1 MFETALFL
9 VAVTAGAV
17 AGVAGFAIGSL
28 LTPMFALL
36 VGTKTAVAAVSLP
49 HFVGT
54 AVRWWL
60 LRSNVD
66 RPLLWRFGITSA
78 AGGLT
83 GALLHE
89 SASSQTLAMIFGA
102 LLVFAGASQM
112 TGYAERWR
120 LHGAVAWVAGAIS
133 GFFGGLVG
141 NQGGIRSAAML
152 EFDVTKDRFV
162 ATATAVALLVD
173 VARVP
178 VYLVVEGKQVMALA
192 PYVLT
197 ATIGVI
203 LGTFAARPLLARVP
217 ERRFRFVVGTT
228 IFLLG
233 LFILIRRQA

>member
-1 MFETALFL
+1 MMFETALLL
-9 VAVTAGAV
+9 VAVAAGAV

-36 VGTKTAVAAVSLP
+36 VDTRTAVAAVSLP
-49 HFVGT
+49 HFFGT

-60 LRSNVD
+60 LRANVD
-66 RPLLWRFGITSA
+66 RQLLWRFGITSA

-112 TGYAERWR
+112 TGFAERWR
-120 LHGAVAWVAGAIS
+120 LHGALAWVAGAAS

-152 EFDVTKDRFV
+152 EF
-162 ATATAVALLVD
+162 
-173 VARVP
+173 
-178 VYLVVEGKQVMALA
+178 
-192 PYVLT
+192 
-197 ATIGVI
+197 
-203 LGTFAARPLLARVP
+203 
-217 ERRFRFVVGTT
+217 
-228 IFLLG
+228 
-233 LFILIRRQA
+233 